1 MKKLILIDGSNL
13 MFTAYYGTA
22 YSGNLM
28 QNSKGQYT
36 NAIFGFVNMMN
47 SVLKEDFTHILV
59 AFDKGKKTFRH
70 DKLESYKA
78 GRSKMPEEF
87 RSQIDLIKKSLD
99 VLGVKQREIELIEA
113 DDIIGTYAKV
123 YYDQFDEIEV
133 LSNDKDM
140 LQLINDKVKVIASK
154 KGKNIVYDTAY
165 LDETLGLKPSQII
178 DLKGLMGDASDNLP
192 GIPGVGEK
200 TAVKLLKQ
208 YETLEGV
215 IEHKSEIKGKLG
227 ERINEFYEDAILCK
241 NIATIKIDVPI
252 KFNLEEVKYD
262 GVVEEE
268 MLEFFKE
275 LELHSLIKKFNKKT
289 NQNSDIAI
297 TKPTLA

>member
-13 MFTAYYGTA
+13 MFRAYYGTA

-99 VLGVKQREIELIEA
+99 VLGVKQREI
-113 DDIIGTYAKV
+113 
-123 YYDQFDEIEV
+123 
-133 LSNDKDM
+133 
-140 LQLINDKVKVIASK
+140 
-154 KGKNIVYDTAY
+154 
-165 LDETLGLKPSQII
+165 
-178 DLKGLMGDASDNLP
+178 
-192 GIPGVGEK
+192 
-200 TAVKLLKQ
+200 
-208 YETLEGV
+208 
-215 IEHKSEIKGKLG
+215 
-227 ERINEFYEDAILCK
+227 
-241 NIATIKIDVPI
+241 
-252 KFNLEEVKYD
+252 
-262 GVVEEE
+262 
-268 MLEFFKE
+268 
-275 LELHSLIKKFNKKT
+275 
-289 NQNSDIAI
+289 
-297 TKPTLA
+297 